1 MGLGAT
7 GYIFLK
13 LGLSIT
19 DEDVKNSSAL
29 ACPLCSP
36 TACMRPGLS
45 GNGISRPILMCAPLL
60 QSSLIPTSTRRE
72 HWLGGTGVGEHQMWD
87 SMAGGGSVVAA
98 VWRLPERHAHP

>member
-29 ACPLCSP
+29 PVPGAKE
-36 TACMRPGLS
+36 TCML
-45 GNGISRPILMCAPLL
+45 
-60 QSSLIPTSTRRE
+60 
-72 HWLGGTGVGEHQMWD
+72 
-87 SMAGGGSVVAA
+87 
-98 VWRLPERHAHP
+98 